1 MQKKES
7 NDFHISFWSIRFHTF
22 EPQKNFWFDFME
34 LNSWF
39 VMHIN
44 PKTCIKFCE

>member
-22 EPQKNFWFDFME
+22 EPQKNFWFDFYG
-34 LNSWF
+34 
-39 VMHIN
+39 
-44 PKTCIKFCE
+44 IKLLICYAH